1 MFTGIVEAMG
11 RLVRLEQA
19 GNLYE
24 LEIDV
29 GHEIARDSK
38 EGDSIA
44 LDGCCLTVTGCT
56 DTALRFQAIPET
68 WQRTALSDREV
79 GHSINLERSLRA
91 DDRLGGHF
99 VLGHIDGT
107 GRVRSVQREGD
118 DVRVEITCSPEIARF
133 IVSKGSVALDGVSLT
148 VVESEREWF
157 SVALIPHTLNV
168 TNLGQRQVG
177 DRINVEVDVVGRYVV
192 RYLDEMGL
200 THKFTS

>member
-24 LEIDV
+24 LEVDV
-29 GHEIARDSK
+29 GREIARDSE

-44 LDGCCLTVTGCT
+44 LDGCCLTVTGRT

-79 GHSINLERSLRA
+79 GDSINLERSLRA

-107 GRVRSVQREGD
+107 GRVRSVQRDGD
-118 DVRVEITCSPEIARF
+118 DVRMAITCSPEIARF

-168 TNLGQRQVG
+168 TNLGQRKVG
-177 DRINVEVDVVGRYVV
+177 DRTNVEVDVVGRYVV

-200 THKFTS
+200 THKSTS

>member
-11 RLVRLEQA
+11 RLVRVEQA

-107 GRVRSVQREGD
+107 GRVRSVHREGD

-192 RYLDEMGL
+192 RYLDEMDL
-200 THKFTS
+200 THKSTS